1 MSLNQYAVFQL
12 KRDTSTKPMRY
23 KSYKH
28 VIENNISVVS
38 DNYHQVYITPLIQ
51 DTTPEEIRG
60 QLEKKLPSKFKGN
73 ALNVSDVIAITK
85 DGVTSAYYV
94 DISGMVM
101 IPGFFRMNSS
111 AAMIT
116 MQTKGFVF
124 DDRKGSWMASDETI
138 IDGKQFF
145 LMESETYGWSAAY
158 AVVDDQ
164 GRKVAEDTYSGFDD
178 RTIQQIRHYL
188 NAPQAAVDHTRTQ
201 DGKIKLE
208 IYQQYFE
215 NGEFLRSVESGTE
228 LNYNMIDGVANNQ
241 GSKPDAAKQIEKT
254 PGVESTA
261 EKKATPKQK
270 KPIEKR
276 KSVLQRLREKQDIV
290 AVKKG
295 RKSIDQEQGQE
306 NVERIRK

>member
-12 KRDTSTKPMRY
+12 KPDTSTRPLRY

-38 DNYHQVYITPLIQ
+38 DNYYQVYITPMIQ
-51 DTTPEEIRG
+51 DTKPEEIRG

-111 AAMIT
+111 TAMIT

-164 GRKVAEDTYSGFDD
+164 GRKVAEDTYNGFDD
-178 RTIQQIRHYL
+178 RTIQQIRDYL
-188 NAPQAAVDHTRTQ
+188 NVPMAAVDHMRTQ

-215 NGEFLRSVESGTE
+215 NGEYLRSVESGTE
-228 LNYNMIDGVANNQ
+228 QNYNMIDGIANNKV
-241 GSKPDAAKQIEKT
+241 SKSTIEKQT
-254 PGVESTA
+254 EKAPTEEDAA
-261 EKKATPKQK
+261 EKKTAPRKKDHPK
-270 KPIEKR
+270 ER

-290 AVKKG
+290 AAKYG
-295 RKSIDQEQGQE
+295 REAPAQEQE
-306 NVERIRK
+306 NVERNRK

>member
-12 KRDTSTKPMRY
+12 NPDTSTRPLRY

-28 VIENNISVVS
+28 VLDNNITVVS
-38 DNYHQVYITPLIQ
+38 DNYVQVYITPMIQ
-51 DTTPEEIRG
+51 DTKPEEIRG
-60 QLEKKLPSKFKGN
+60 QLEKKLPSKFKGS
-73 ALNVSDVIAITK
+73 ALNVSDVIAVTK
-85 DGVTSAYYV
+85 DGITSAYYV
-94 DISGMVM
+94 DINNLILV
-101 IPGFFRMNSS
+101 PGFFRINPSS
-111 AAMIT
+111 AMIT
-116 MQTKGFVF
+116 METKGFVL
-124 DDRKGSWMASDETI
+124 DGRKGSWMASDETI

>member
-12 KRDTSTKPMRY
+12 KPDTSTRPLRY

-28 VIENNISVVS
+28 VLDNNITVVS
-38 DNYHQVYITPLIQ
+38 DNYVQVYITPMIQ
-51 DTTPEEIRG
+51 DTKPEEIRG
-60 QLEKKLPSKFKGN
+60 QLEKKLPSKFKGS
-73 ALNVSDVIAITK
+73 ALNVSDVIAVTK
-85 DGVTSAYYV
+85 DGITSAYYV
-94 DISGMVM
+94 DINNLIL
-101 IPGFFRMNSS
+101 IPGFFRINPSS
-111 AAMIT
+111 AMIT
-116 MQTKGFVF
+116 METKGFVL
-124 DDRKGSWMASDETI
+124 DGRKGSWMASDETI

-164 GRKVAEDTYSGFDD
+164 GRKVGEDTYSGFDD

-188 NAPQAAVDHTRTQ
+188 NAPQAAVDYTRTQ

-254 PGVESTA
+254 TGVESIA

-270 KPIEKR
+270 KPIENR

>member
-12 KRDTSTKPMRY
+12 KRDSSTKPMRY

-158 AVVDDQ
+158 AVVDDL
-164 GRKVAEDTYSGFDD
+164 GRKVAEDTYNGFDD
-178 RTIQQIRHYL
+178 RTIQQIRNYL
-188 NAPQAAVDHTRTQ
+188 NAPQAAVDHMRTQ

-208 IYQQYFE
+208 VYQQYFE
-215 NGEFLRSVESGTE
+215 NGEYLRSVESGTE
-228 LNYNMIDGVANNQ
+228 QNYNMIDGVANNKS
-241 GSKPDAAKQIEKT
+241 SKPTIMKQAGKAPAEEDA
-254 PGVESTA
+254 V
-261 EKKATPKQK
+261 EKKTIPRQKNHPK
-270 KPIEKR
+270 KR
-276 KSVLQRLREKQDIV
+276 QSVLQRLREKQDIV
-290 AVKKG
+290 AANYGLKAP
-295 RKSIDQEQGQE
+295 DQEKE
-306 NVERIRK
+306 VERNRK

>member
-164 GRKVAEDTYSGFDD
+164 GRKVAEDTYNGFDD
-178 RTIQQIRHYL
+178 RTIQQIRNYL

-215 NGEFLRSVESGTE
+215 NGEYLRSIESGAE
-228 LNYNMIDGVANNQ
+228 QNYNMIDGVANNKS
-241 GSKPDAAKQIEKT
+241 SKPTIMNQAGKAPAEEDT
-254 PGVESTA
+254 V
-261 EKKATPKQK
+261 EKKTIPRQKNHPK
-270 KPIEKR
+270 KR
-276 KSVLQRLREKQDIV
+276 QSVLQRLREKQDIV
-290 AVKKG
+290 AANYG
-295 RKSIDQEQGQE
+295 RKAPDQEKE
-306 NVERIRK
+306 EVERNRK

>member
-12 KRDTSTKPMRY
+12 KPDTSTRPLRY

-28 VIENNISVVS
+28 VLDNNITVVS
-38 DNYHQVYITPLIQ
+38 DNYVQVYITPMIQ
-51 DTTPEEIRG
+51 DTKPEEIRG
-60 QLEKKLPSKFKGN
+60 QLEKKLPSKFKGS
-73 ALNVSDVIAITK
+73 ALNVSDVIAVTK
-85 DGVTSAYYV
+85 DGITSAYYV
-94 DISGMVM
+94 DINNLILV
-101 IPGFFRMNSS
+101 PGFFRINPSS
-111 AAMIT
+111 AMIT
-116 MQTKGFVF
+116 METKGFVL
-124 DDRKGSWMASDETI
+124 DGRKGSWMASDETI

-215 NGEFLRSVESGTE
+215 NGEYLRSVESGAE
-228 LNYNMIDGVANNQ
+228 QNYNMIDGVANNKS
-241 GSKPDAAKQIEKT
+241 SKPTIMKQAGKAPAEEDT
-254 PGVESTA
+254 V
-261 EKKATPKQK
+261 EKKTIPRQKNHPKK
-270 KPIEKR
+270 KQ
-276 KSVLQRLREKQDIV
+276 SVLQRLREKQDIV
-290 AVKKG
+290 AAKYG
-295 RKSIDQEQGQE
+295 RKAPDQEKE
-306 NVERIRK
+306 EAERNRK

>member
-111 AAMIT
+111 TAMIT

-164 GRKVAEDTYSGFDD
+164 GRKVAEDTYNGFDD
-178 RTIQQIRHYL
+178 RTIQQIRNYL

-208 IYQQYFE
+208 FYQQYYE
-215 NGEFLRSVESGTE
+215 NGEYLRSIESGAE
-228 LNYNMIDGVANNQ
+228 QNYNMIDGVANNKS
-241 GSKPDAAKQIEKT
+241 SKPTIMKQAGKAPAEEDT
-254 PGVESTA
+254 V
-261 EKKATPKQK
+261 EKKTIPRQKNHPK
-270 KPIEKR
+270 KR
-276 KSVLQRLREKQDIV
+276 QSVLQRLREKQDIV
-290 AVKKG
+290 AANYG
-295 RKSIDQEQGQE
+295 RKAPDQEKE
-306 NVERIRK
+306 VERNRK

>member
-60 QLEKKLPSKFKGN
+60 QLEKKLPPKFKGN

-164 GRKVAEDTYSGFDD
+164 GRKVAEDTYNGFDD
-178 RTIQQIRHYL
+178 RTIQQIRNYL

-215 NGEFLRSVESGTE
+215 NGEYLRSVESGTE
-228 LNYNMIDGVANNQ
+228 QNYNMIDGVANNKS
-241 GSKPDAAKQIEKT
+241 SKPTIMNQAGKAPAEEDT
-254 PGVESTA
+254 V
-261 EKKATPKQK
+261 EKKTIPRQKNHPK
-270 KPIEKR
+270 KR
-276 KSVLQRLREKQDIV
+276 QSVLQRLREKQDIV
-290 AVKKG
+290 AANYG
-295 RKSIDQEQGQE
+295 RKAPDQEKE
-306 NVERIRK
+306 EVERNRK

>member
-12 KRDTSTKPMRY
+12 KPDTSTRPLRY
-23 KSYKH
+23 KSYKY
-28 VIENNISVVS
+28 VIENNVSVVS
-38 DNYHQVYITPLIQ
+38 DNYHQVYITPMIQ
-51 DTTPEEIRG
+51 DTKPEEIRG

-111 AAMIT
+111 TAMIT

-164 GRKVAEDTYSGFDD
+164 GRKVAEDTYNGFDD
-178 RTIQQIRHYL
+178 RTIQQIRTYL
-188 NAPQAAVDHTRTQ
+188 NVPQAAVDHTRTQ

-215 NGEFLRSVESGTE
+215 NGEYLRSVESGTE
-228 LNYNMIDGVANNQ
+228 QNYNMIDGVTNNK
-241 GSKPDAAKQIEKT
+241 SSEPTIEKQT
-254 PGVESTA
+254 DKAQTEEDAA
-261 EKKATPKQK
+261 EKKTAPRQKNQPK
-270 KPIEKR
+270 ER

-290 AVKKG
+290 AAKYG
-295 RKSIDQEQGQE
+295 RKAPDQEKE
-306 NVERIRK
+306 EVERNRK

>member
-1 MSLNQYAVFQL
+1 M
-12 KRDTSTKPMRY
+12 
-23 KSYKH
+23 
-28 VIENNISVVS
+28 
-38 DNYHQVYITPLIQ
+38 IQ
-51 DTTPEEIRG
+51 DTKPEEIRG
-60 QLEKKLPSKFKGN
+60 QLEKKLPSKFKGS
-73 ALNVSDVIAITK
+73 ALNVSDVIAVTK
-85 DGVTSAYYV
+85 DGITSAYYV
-94 DISGMVM
+94 DINNLILV
-101 IPGFFRMNSS
+101 PGFFRINPSS
-111 AAMIT
+111 AMIT
-116 MQTKGFVF
+116 METKGFVL
-124 DDRKGSWMASDETI
+124 DCRKGSWMASDETI

-164 GRKVAEDTYSGFDD
+164 GRKVGEDTYSGFDD

-241 GSKPDAAKQIEKT
+241 GSKPDAAKQVEKT
-254 PGVESTA
+254 PGAEGTA
-261 EKKATPKQK
+261 EKKAKPKQK

>member
-51 DTTPEEIRG
+51 DTKPEEIRG

-111 AAMIT
+111 TAMIT

-164 GRKVAEDTYSGFDD
+164 GRKVAEDTYNGFDD
-178 RTIQQIRHYL
+178 RTIQQIRNYL

-208 IYQQYFE
+208 IYQQFFE
-215 NGEFLRSVESGTE
+215 NGEYLRSVESGTE
-228 LNYNMIDGVANNQ
+228 QNYNMIDGVANNK
-241 GSKPDAAKQIEKT
+241 GSKPIIMKQAGKAPAEDA
-254 PGVESTA
+254 V
-261 EKKATPKQK
+261 EKKTTPRQK
-270 KPIEKR
+270 NHPKER
-276 KSVLQRLREKQDIV
+276 QSALQRLREKQDIV
-290 AVKKG
+290 AANYG
-295 RKSIDQEQGQE
+295 RKAPDQEKE
-306 NVERIRK
+306 EVERNRK

>member
-12 KRDTSTKPMRY
+12 KPDTSTRPLRY

-28 VIENNISVVS
+28 VLDNNITVVS
-38 DNYHQVYITPLIQ
+38 DNYVQVYITPMIQ
-51 DTTPEEIRG
+51 DTKPEEIRG
-60 QLEKKLPSKFKGN
+60 QLEKKLPSKFKGS
-73 ALNVSDVIAITK
+73 ALNVSDVIAVTK
-85 DGVTSAYYV
+85 DGITSAYYV
-94 DISGMVM
+94 DINNLILV
-101 IPGFFRMNSS
+101 PGFFRINPSS
-111 AAMIT
+111 AMIT
-116 MQTKGFVF
+116 METKGFVL
-124 DDRKGSWMASDETI
+124 DGRKGSWMASDETI

-178 RTIQQIRHYL
+178 RTIQQIRNYL
-188 NAPQAAVDHTRTQ
+188 NAPQAAIDHTRTQ

-270 KPIEKR
+270 KPIENR

>member
-38 DNYHQVYITPLIQ
+38 DNYHQVYITPMIQ

-111 AAMIT
+111 TAMIT

-164 GRKVAEDTYSGFDD
+164 GRKVAEDTYNGFDD
-178 RTIQQIRHYL
+178 RTIQQIRNYL

-208 IYQQYFE
+208 IYQQFFE
-215 NGEFLRSVESGTE
+215 NGEYLRSVESGTE
-228 LNYNMIDGVANNQ
+228 QNYNMIDGVANNK
-241 GSKPDAAKQIEKT
+241 GSKPTIMKQAGKAPAEEDT
-254 PGVESTA
+254 F
-261 EKKATPKQK
+261 EKKAIPRQKNHPK
-270 KPIEKR
+270 KR
-276 KSVLQRLREKQDIV
+276 QSVLQRLREKQDIV
-290 AVKKG
+290 AANYGSKAP
-295 RKSIDQEQGQE
+295 DQEKE
-306 NVERIRK
+306 EVERNRK

>member
-51 DTTPEEIRG
+51 DTKPEEIRG

-111 AAMIT
+111 TAMIT

-164 GRKVAEDTYSGFDD
+164 GRKVAEDTYNGFDD
-178 RTIQQIRHYL
+178 RTIQQIRNYL
-188 NAPQAAVDHTRTQ
+188 NAPQAAVNHTRTQ
-201 DGKIKLE
+201 AGKIKLE

-215 NGEFLRSVESGTE
+215 NGEYLRSVESGTE
-228 LNYNMIDGVANNQ
+228 QNYNMIDGVANNK
-241 GSKPDAAKQIEKT
+241 GSKPTIMKQAGKRGGGAWKTQGNTTSSATRSGRNPWFRSPSTTSVTRDAPRVT
-254 PGVESTA
+254 PGGPACGIT
-261 EKKATPKQK
+261 T
-270 KPIEKR
+270 
-276 KSVLQRLREKQDIV
+276 
-290 AVKKG
+290 
-295 RKSIDQEQGQE
+295 
-306 NVERIRK
+306 

>member
-12 KRDTSTKPMRY
+12 KPDTSTRPLRY

-28 VIENNISVVS
+28 VLDNNITVVS
-38 DNYHQVYITPLIQ
+38 DNYVQVYITPMIQ
-51 DTTPEEIRG
+51 DTKPEEIRG
-60 QLEKKLPSKFKGN
+60 QLEKKLPSKFKGS
-73 ALNVSDVIAITK
+73 ALNVSDVIAVTK
-85 DGVTSAYYV
+85 DGITSAYYV
-94 DISGMVM
+94 DINNLILV
-101 IPGFFRMNSS
+101 PGFFRINPSS
-111 AAMIT
+111 AMIT
-116 MQTKGFVF
+116 METKGFVL
-124 DDRKGSWMASDETI
+124 DGRKGSWMASDGTI

-178 RTIQQIRHYL
+178 RTIQQIRNYL
-188 NAPQAAVDHTRTQ
+188 NAPQAAIDHTRTQ

-270 KPIEKR
+270 KPIENR

>member
-12 KRDTSTKPMRY
+12 KPDTSTRPLRY

-28 VIENNISVVS
+28 VLDNNITVVS
-38 DNYHQVYITPLIQ
+38 DNYVQVYITPMIQ
-51 DTTPEEIRG
+51 DTKPEEIRG
-60 QLEKKLPSKFKGN
+60 QLEKKLPSKFKGS
-73 ALNVSDVIAITK
+73 ALNVSDVIAVTK
-85 DGVTSAYYV
+85 DGITSAYYV
-94 DISGMVM
+94 DINNLILV
-101 IPGFFRMNSS
+101 PGFFRINPSS
-111 AAMIT
+111 AMIT
-116 MQTKGFVF
+116 METKGFVL
-124 DDRKGSWMASDETI
+124 DGRKGSWMASDGTI

-178 RTIQQIRHYL
+178 RTIQQIRNYL
-188 NAPQAAVDHTRTQ
+188 NAPQAAIDHTRTQ

-295 RKSIDQEQGQE
+295 SKSIDQEQEQE

>member
-51 DTTPEEIRG
+51 DTKPEEIRG

-111 AAMIT
+111 TAMIT

-164 GRKVAEDTYSGFDD
+164 GRKVAEDTYNGFDD
-178 RTIQQIRHYL
+178 RTIQQIRNYL
-188 NAPQAAVDHTRTQ
+188 NAPQADVDHTRTQ

-228 LNYNMIDGVANNQ
+228 LNYNMIDGVANNKS
-241 GSKPDAAKQIEKT
+241 SKPTIMNQAGKAPAEEDT
-254 PGVESTA
+254 V
-261 EKKATPKQK
+261 EKKTIPRQKNHPK
-270 KPIEKR
+270 KR
-276 KSVLQRLREKQDIV
+276 QSVLQRLREKQGIV
-290 AVKKG
+290 AANYG
-295 RKSIDQEQGQE
+295 RKAPDQEKE
-306 NVERIRK
+306 EVERNRK

>member
-164 GRKVAEDTYSGFDD
+164 GRKVAEDTYNGFDD
-178 RTIQQIRHYL
+178 RTIQQIRNYL

-215 NGEFLRSVESGTE
+215 NGEYLRSVESGTE
-228 LNYNMIDGVANNQ
+228 QNYNMIDGVANNKS
-241 GSKPDAAKQIEKT
+241 SKPTIMNQAGKAPAEEDT
-254 PGVESTA
+254 V
-261 EKKATPKQK
+261 EKKTIPRQKNHPK
-270 KPIEKR
+270 KR
-276 KSVLQRLREKQDIV
+276 QSVLQRLREKQDIV
-290 AVKKG
+290 AANYG
-295 RKSIDQEQGQE
+295 RKAPDQEKE
-306 NVERIRK
+306 EVERNRK

>member
-12 KRDTSTKPMRY
+12 KPDTSTRPLRY

-51 DTTPEEIRG
+51 DTKPEEIRG

-111 AAMIT
+111 TAMIT

-124 DDRKGSWMASDETI
+124 DDRKGSWIASDETI

-164 GRKVAEDTYSGFDD
+164 GRKVAEDTYNGFDD
-178 RTIQQIRHYL
+178 RTIQQIRNYL

-215 NGEFLRSVESGTE
+215 NGEYLRSIESGAE
-228 LNYNMIDGVANNQ
+228 QNYNMIDGVANNKS
-241 GSKPDAAKQIEKT
+241 SKPTIMKQAGKAPAEEDT
-254 PGVESTA
+254 V
-261 EKKATPKQK
+261 EKKTIPRQKNHPK
-270 KPIEKR
+270 KR
-276 KSVLQRLREKQDIV
+276 QSVLQRLREKQDIV
-290 AVKKG
+290 AANYG
-295 RKSIDQEQGQE
+295 RKAPDQEKE
-306 NVERIRK
+306 EVERNRK

>member
-12 KRDTSTKPMRY
+12 KRDSSTKPMRY

-85 DGVTSAYYV
+85 NGVTSAYYV

-158 AVVDDQ
+158 AVVDDL
-164 GRKVAEDTYSGFDD
+164 GRKVAEDTYNGFDD
-178 RTIQQIRHYL
+178 RTIQQIRNYL
-188 NAPQAAVDHTRTQ
+188 NAPQAAVDHMRTQ

-208 IYQQYFE
+208 VYQQYFE
-215 NGEFLRSVESGTE
+215 NGEYLRSVESGTE
-228 LNYNMIDGVANNQ
+228 QNYNMIDGVANNKS
-241 GSKPDAAKQIEKT
+241 SKPTIMKQAGKAPAEEDA
-254 PGVESTA
+254 V
-261 EKKATPKQK
+261 EKKTIPRQKNHPK
-270 KPIEKR
+270 KR
-276 KSVLQRLREKQDIV
+276 QSVLQRLREKQDIV
-290 AVKKG
+290 AANYGLKAP
-295 RKSIDQEQGQE
+295 DQEKE
-306 NVERIRK
+306 VERNRK

>member
-12 KRDTSTKPMRY
+12 KPDASTRPLRY

-28 VIENNISVVS
+28 VVENNISVVS

-51 DTTPEEIRG
+51 DTMPEEIRG

-111 AAMIT
+111 TAMIT

-178 RTIQQIRHYL
+178 RTIQQIRNYL
-188 NAPQAAVDHTRTQ
+188 NAPQAAADHTRTQ
-201 DGKIKLE
+201 AGKIKLE

-215 NGEFLRSVESGTE
+215 NGEYLRSVESGTE
-228 LNYNMIDGVANNQ
+228 QNYNMIDGVANNK
-241 GSKPDAAKQIEKT
+241 GSKPTIMKQAGKT
-254 PGVESTA
+254 PAEEDAV
-261 EKKATPKQK
+261 EKKTTPRQK
-270 KPIEKR
+270 NHPKER
-276 KSVLQRLREKQDIV
+276 QSVLQRLREKQDIV
-290 AVKKG
+290 AAKYG
-295 RKSIDQEQGQE
+295 RKNPDQEKE
-306 NVERIRK
+306 EVERNRK